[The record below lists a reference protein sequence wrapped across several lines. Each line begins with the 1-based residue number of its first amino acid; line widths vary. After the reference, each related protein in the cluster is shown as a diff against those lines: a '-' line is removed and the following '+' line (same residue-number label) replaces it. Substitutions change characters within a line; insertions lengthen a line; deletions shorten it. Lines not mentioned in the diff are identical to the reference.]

1 MTRARKR
8 AAGAVLSVA
17 AIVASSGGIIGGPY
31 WVGSDQCVVHFG
43 PMEPSPNGPPDVYRQ
58 ILGDLIYEVCWTAE
72 Y

>member
-8 AAGAVLSVA
+8 AAAAALSAA
-17 AIVASSGGIIGGPY
+17 AIAAASGCSLGSSY